1 METSFTTRVEPSGD
15 SVVVH
20 VGGDMDVATCD
31 QFREEVS
38 PLVDTG
44 SDVVIDLAE
53 VPFMDSVG
61 ISAILATRRALLAH
75 GGSLTVRSPSGAVHR
90 LLDLTG
96 VAELLMG
103 STQQD

>member
-1 METSFTTRVEPSGD
+1 MAPSFSTRAEPFGD

-20 VGGDMDVATCD
+20 VDGDMDLATCS
-31 QFREEVS
+31 QFREDVS

-44 SDVVIDLAE
+44 SDVVLDLAE

-61 ISAILATRRALLAH
+61 ISELLATRAALVEH
-75 GGSLTVRSPSGAVHR
+75 GGSLAVRSPSGAVHR

-96 VAELLMG
+96 VAELLME
-103 STQQD
+103 STRRD